1 MQLITVGV
9 QSVSGVQLILCI
21 VTGGYLGA
29 KLPPGCYLTV
39 SDSTTVL
46 TAAAD
51 STSSLVIKL
60 NEFHNCSLTLEVTC
74 SINLSVLFMLAHPV
88 VTVL

>member
-9 QSVSGVQLILCI
+9 QSVSGLQLILCI

-46 TAAAD
+46 TAAAAA
-51 STSSLVIKL
+51 SIVIRL

-74 SINLSVLFMLAHPV
+74 SINLSVLLMLEHLV
-88 VTVL
+88 ITIL